1 MDSAVS
7 RAIVLKAILE
17 YLQKERGITHH
28 ELYESVPI
36 DYRGPFTRAN
46 ATEEVLRKG
55 LRHWIAAIEP
65 HADALKDMAVTD
77 PVLPLLVAFARSGEL
92 PPPAP
97 PDFPIAEWRQ
107 PLLKDQIVREL
118 GGTWH
123 VFRLSAQRDSSGDP
137 MVNQTILGIAPR
149 SHYAHEPSDWTH
161 FSMWQQEDHPDAPSR
176 VVRIDGVCMHHVNLH
191 MMGLLDRVRANIP
204 TVMMFRYQLGGR
216 RSSDHVAE
224 MTGVA
229 LMTNSAGKQTAA
241 HVEAIFQKGSEAWSN
256 DDFRKHRQ
264 TLLLS
269 VGSRSRKE
277 YAHLLSEQKYEKLRR
292 LSTDVVYQ

>member
-7 RAIVLKAILE
+7 RAIILKAILE
-17 YLQKERGITHH
+17 YLQKERGIAHS
-28 ELYESVPI
+28 ELYESVPV

-65 HADALKDMAVTD
+65 YADALKDMAD

-107 PLLKDQIVREL
+107 PLLKDQIIREL

-123 VFRLSAQRDSSGDP
+123 VFRLSAHLDSGGDP

-149 SHYAHEPSDWTH
+149 SHYADKPSDWTH
-161 FSMWQQEDHPDAPSR
+161 FAMWQQEDYPDAPSR

-204 TVMMFRYQLGGR
+204 TVMMFRHQLGGR
-216 RSSDHVAE
+216 RPVGHVAE
-224 MTGVA
+224 MTGIA

-241 HVEAIFQKGSEAWSN
+241 HVEAIFHKDSETWSN
-256 DDFRKHRQ
+256 DEFRERRQ

-269 VGSRSRKE
+269 VGSRSRKD
-277 YAHLLSEQKYEKLRR
+277 YAHLLSEQRYEKLRR
-292 LSTDVVYQ
+292 LSAEVASQ